1 MNGLKVLTLCA
12 SSVLWVVTP
21 SEAQQ
26 PSMPVIGFLSTA
38 APSARDTDQV
48 IAFHRGLSDSGFTE
62 NQNVRIE
69 YRWTSND
76 YTKLPIFADEL
87 IKENVSVIVAAG
99 GHVVALAARK
109 ATTTIPIVFT
119 TVTDPVKDGL
129 VASLNRPGG
138 NATGTAGLTS
148 ELDAKRLE
156 LIRELI
162 PNAATVGVLVNPK
175 RPNVDIQLR
184 DIRTAAEK
192 LGLGLD
198 VHRPVTVD
206 EIADAFKAMAA
217 KHVDAVVVGADPFF
231 NNNRPRVISLAS
243 EFSIPAIYQWREFVA
258 AGGLIS
264 YGPSITE
271 AYQHA
276 GRVAGQ
282 ILKGTKPADIP
293 VVQPA
298 TFVLAINRQTAGKL
312 GLNVPQSLLLLAN
325 EVIE

>member
-1 MNGLKVLTLCA
+1 MSGLKILSLCA
-12 SSVLWVVTP
+12 LCLAWLLAP
-21 SEAQQ
+21 SQAQQ
-26 PSMPVIGFLSTA
+26 SATPVLGFLSTA

-48 IAFHRGLSDSGFTE
+48 QAFLRGLAEAGFTE
-62 NQNVRIE
+62 SQNVTIE

-76 YTKLPIFADEL
+76 YSKLPIAADEL
-87 IKENVSVIVAAG
+87 IRANVQVIVAAG
-99 GHVVALAARK
+99 GHVAALAARK
-109 ATTTIPIVFT
+109 ATSTIPIVFT

-156 LIRELI
+156 FIRELI
-162 PNAATVGVLVNPK
+162 PRAATIGVLVNPN
-175 RPNVDIQLR
+175 RPSVDIQLR
-184 DIRTAAEK
+184 DIRAAADK
-192 LGLGLD
+192 LGLALD
-198 VHRPVTVD
+198 IHRPVSVEQIT
-206 EIADAFKAMAA
+206 DAFRTMAS
-217 KHVDAVVVGADPFF
+217 KRVDAAVVAADPFF
-231 NNNRPRVISLAS
+231 NNNRSRVISLAS
-243 EFSIPAIYQWREFVA
+243 EFAMPAIYQWREFVA

-282 ILKGTKPADIP
+282 ILKGAKPADIP

-298 TFVLAINRQTAGKL
+298 TFVLAINRKTAGKL
-312 GLNVPQSLLLLAN
+312 GLDVPQSLLLLAN